1 MLKANNISKSFND
14 KTRQLSVLNNISLE
28 VNSKDIITIYGSS
41 GVGKSTLLSIMSG
54 LLTPDKGSV
63 FLNEHDLYSSKN
75 NIRSQRIGYIFQ
87 SHCMLPEINI
97 IDNLLIPAYIN
108 NLNIKKT
115 TNQIDEYLGMMG
127 LQDVKKAFP
136 VNLSFGENQRLSIIR
151 SLVNNPLIIFA
162 DEPTG
167 NLDENN
173 SKIILELFVKL
184 NVEYDCTFIVATHDN
199 KFTAIS
205 NKCYKIDDR
214 KLIKF

>member
-1 MLKANNISKSFND
+1 LLKANNISKSFND
-14 KTRQLSVLNNISLE
+14 KTRELSVLNNISLE
-28 VNSKDIITIYGSS
+28 VNSKDILTIYGSS

-54 LLTPDKGSV
+54 LLTPDKGTV
-63 FLNEHDLYSSKN
+63 FLNEYDLYSSKS

-108 NLNIKKT
+108 NLNIKKA

-136 VNLSFGENQRLSIIR
+136 VNLSYGENQRLSIIR

-199 KFTAIS
+199 KFTSIS
-205 NKCYKIDDR
+205 SKCYKIDDR

>member
-1 MLKANNISKSFND
+1 
-14 KTRQLSVLNNISLE
+14 LNNISLE
-28 VNSKDIITIYGSS
+28 VNSKDILTIYGSS

-54 LLTPDKGSV
+54 LLTPDKGTV
-63 FLNEHDLYSSKN
+63 FLNEYDLYSSKS

-108 NLNIKKT
+108 NLNIKKA

-136 VNLSFGENQRLSIIR
+136 VNLSYGENQRLSIIR

-199 KFTAIS
+199 KFTSIS
-205 NKCYKIDDR
+205 SKCYKIDDR

>member
-1 MLKANNISKSFND
+1 M
-14 KTRQLSVLNNISLE
+14 NNISLE
-28 VNSKDIITIYGSS
+28 VNSKDILTIYGSS

-54 LLTPDKGSV
+54 LLTPDKGTV
-63 FLNEHDLYSSKN
+63 FLNEYDLYSSKN

-108 NLNIKKT
+108 NLDIKKA
-115 TNQIDEYLGMMG
+115 TNQIDEYLEMMG
-127 LQDVKKAFP
+127 LQDVKKTFP
-136 VNLSFGENQRLSIIR
+136 VNLSYGENQRLSIIR

-199 KFTAIS
+199 KFTSIS
-205 NKCYKIDDR
+205 SKCYKIDDR

>member
-1 MLKANNISKSFND
+1 M
-14 KTRQLSVLNNISLE
+14 NNISLE
-28 VNSKDIITIYGSS
+28 VNSKDILTIYGSS

-54 LLTPDKGSV
+54 LLTPDKGTV
-63 FLNEHDLYSSKN
+63 FLNEYDLYSSKN

-108 NLNIKKT
+108 NLDIKKA
-115 TNQIDEYLGMMG
+115 TNQIDEYLEMMG
-127 LQDVKKAFP
+127 LQDVKKTFP
-136 VNLSFGENQRLSIIR
+136 VNLSYGENQRLSIIR

-199 KFTAIS
+199 KFTSIS
-205 NKCYKIDDR
+205 SKCYKIDDS

>member
-1 MLKANNISKSFND
+1 LLKANNISKSFND
-14 KTRQLSVLNNISLE
+14 KTRELSVLNNISLE
-28 VNSKDIITIYGSS
+28 VNSKDILTIYGSS

-54 LLTPDKGSV
+54 LLTPDTGTV
-63 FLNEHDLYSSKN
+63 FLNEYDLYSSKN
-75 NIRSQRIGYIFQ
+75 NIRSQRIGYVFQ

-108 NLNIKKT
+108 NLDIKKA
-115 TNQIDEYLGMMG
+115 TNQIDEYLEMMG
-127 LQDVKKAFP
+127 LQDVKKTFP
-136 VNLSFGENQRLSIIR
+136 VNLSYGENQRLSIIR

-199 KFTAIS
+199 KFTSIS
-205 NKCYKIDDR
+205 SKCYKIDDR

>member
-1 MLKANNISKSFND
+1 
-14 KTRQLSVLNNISLE
+14 
-28 VNSKDIITIYGSS
+28 
-41 GVGKSTLLSIMSG
+41 MSG
-54 LLTPDKGSV
+54 LLKPDKGTV
-63 FLNEHDLYSSKN
+63 FLEDHDLYSFKS
-75 NIRSQRIGYIFQ
+75 NIRSQKIGYIFQ

-108 NLNIKKT
+108 NLNIKKAVS
-115 TNQIDEYLGMMG
+115 QIDEYLRMLG
-127 LQDVKKAFP
+127 LQDMKKAFP
-136 VNLSFGENQRLSIIR
+136 VNLSYGENQRLSIIR

-184 NVEYDCTFIVATHDN
+184 NKEYDCTFIVATHDN
-199 KFTAIS
+199 KFTSIS

-214 KLIKF
+214 NLIKF

>member
-1 MLKANNISKSFND
+1 M
-14 KTRQLSVLNNISLE
+14 NNISLE
-28 VNSKDIITIYGSS
+28 VNSKDILTIYGSS

-54 LLTPDKGSV
+54 LLTPDKGTV
-63 FLNEHDLYSSKN
+63 FLNEYDLYSSKS

-108 NLNIKKT
+108 NLNIKKA

-136 VNLSFGENQRLSIIR
+136 VNLSYGENQRLSIIR

-199 KFTAIS
+199 KFTSIS
-205 NKCYKIDDR
+205 SKCYKIDDR